1 MNSSPGGIGGSI
13 LSFALMLLLAGWAIN
28 TAVHLVMDVLPVLVG
43 LAVAVAAVSVG
54 IAVWRHRDYW

>member
-1 MNSSPGGIGGSI
+1 MNPSPGGIGGSV

-28 TAVHLVMDVLPVLVG
+28 EAVHLIMDVLPVLIG
-43 LAVAVAAVSVG
+43 LAVAVAAASVG

>member
-1 MNSSPGGIGGSI
+1 MSSSPGGIGGSV

-28 TAVHLVMDVLPVLVG
+28 AAVHLVMEVLPVLVG

-54 IAVWRHRDYW
+54 VAVWRHRDYW